1 VASAV
6 STILKPDSEVVW
18 SGEAVNMSK
27 VLDALDDIRA
37 RFARSEVDDLEHAH
51 PRNCV
56 MTLIAVAATQEE
68 ERRAERTCR
77 LIGIGHPAQAIVIRE
92 DNTLEGN
99 HIDAWITAD
108 IQRPEMSCAVECEI
122 VTLHV
127 RSAAADHLGAL
138 VDPLLVSGVPTY
150 LWFVGTPP
158 FGRRE
163 IDEGL
168 SICDALVVDSA
179 RFAEPYTS
187 FRELAKVIS
196 RAHTKL
202 GLGDLQWSRLRPWR
216 EAIAQFFTPLDR
228 RHFLDG
234 MAEVGIDYEGE
245 GRGNRIAGALLAGWM
260 ASALG
265 WKIKRAAA
273 GTGGVVVV
281 YYEVGGR
288 TVEVQFRSVTKEH
301 LAAGEL
307 SAVRIAGTSRGA
319 TFRLSVQRDPDR
331 PRTPSG
337 GYREVHSTEGE
348 DDAGLEL
355 AERSAERHRDVLHE
369 NLSSLHHSATGDP
382 SGESRPKHPVVSTRE
397 RRGTDT
403 AQVLLTMIE
412 LGESAPLRHVQ
423 QVEPED
429 DAALLLDVLSSGTH
443 DTVFTRSLE
452 AASDLLQRL

>member
-1 VASAV
+1 V
-6 STILKPDSEVVW
+6 SVILNHDADVLW
-18 SGEAVNMSK
+18 RGEAVNMSR
-27 VLDALDDIRA
+27 VLEALEDIRA
-37 RFARSEVDDLEHAH
+37 NFARAEAGDQEHVH

-56 MTLIAVAATQEE
+56 MTLIAVAATPEE
-68 ERRAERTCR
+68 ERRAERVCR
-77 LIGIGHPAQAIVIRE
+77 LIGVGHPAQAIVIRE
-92 DNTLEGN
+92 DNTLHGN

-108 IQRPEMSCAVECEI
+108 IQRPAMSCAVECEI

-127 RSAAADHLGAL
+127 RSAAADHLAAL

-179 RFAEPYTS
+179 RFDEPYKS
-187 FRELAKVIS
+187 FRALAKVVVH
-196 RAHTKL
+196 AHTKL

-216 EAIAQFFTPLDR
+216 EAIAQFFTPRDR
-228 RHFLDG
+228 RRFLG
-234 MAEVGIDYEGE
+234 GIAEVGIDYEGD
-245 GRGNRIAGALLAGWM
+245 GRGNRISAALLAGWI

-281 YYEVGGR
+281 YYEAAGR
-288 TVEVQFRSVTKEH
+288 TIEVNFRSVNKQH

-307 SAVRIAGTSRGA
+307 SAVRIAGTSQGA

-331 PRTPSG
+331 PRDASK
-337 GYREVHSTEGE
+337 GYRVVHQTEGE

-355 AERSAERHRDVLHE
+355 AERRAEWHRDVLHE
-369 NLSSLHHSATGDP
+369 NLSALHHSATGDP
-382 SGESRPKHPVVSTRE
+382 PGESRPKHPVVFTRE
-397 RRGTDT
+397 RRGPDT

-412 LGESAPLRHVQ
+412 IGEGAPLRHVQ

-443 DTVFTRSLE
+443 DAVFTRSLE
-452 AASDLLQRL
+452 AASDLMLRL

>member
-1 VASAV
+1 V
-6 STILKPDSEVVW
+6 SVILNPDAEVLW
-18 SGEAVNMSK
+18 RGEAVNMSR
-27 VLDALDDIRA
+27 VLDALEGIRA
-37 RFARSEVDDLEHAH
+37 KFAREEAGDQEHVH

-56 MTLIAVAATQEE
+56 MTLIAVATTPEE

-77 LIGIGHPAQAIVIRE
+77 LIGVGHPAQAIVIRE
-92 DNTLEGN
+92 DNTLHGN

-108 IQRPEMSCAVECEI
+108 TQRPAMSCAVECEI

-127 RSAAADHLGAL
+127 RSAAADHLAAL

-168 SICDALVVDSA
+168 AICDALVVDSA
-179 RFAEPYTS
+179 RFDEPYKS
-187 FRELAKVIS
+187 FRALSKVAMH
-196 RAHTKL
+196 AHTKL

-216 EAIAQFFTPLDR
+216 EAIAQFFTPRDR
-228 RHFLDG
+228 RHFLG
-234 MAEVGIDYEGE
+234 GIAEVGIDYEGD
-245 GRGNRIAGALLAGWM
+245 GRGNRIAAALLAGWI

-265 WKIKRAAA
+265 WNIKRAAA

-288 TVEVQFRSVTKEH
+288 TVEVQFRSVAKQH

-307 SAVRIAGTSRGA
+307 SAVRIAGTSLGA
-319 TFRLSVQRDPDR
+319 TFRLAVQRDPNR
-331 PRTPSG
+331 PRNTSNG
-337 GYREVHSTEGE
+337 NGYRVVHPTEGE

-355 AERSAERHRDVLHE
+355 AERRAEWHRGVLHE
-369 NLSSLHHSATGDP
+369 NLSALHHNATGDP
-382 SGESRPKHPVVSTRE
+382 PGESRPKHPVVFSRE

-412 LGESAPLRHVQ
+412 IGQGAPLRHVQ

-429 DAALLLDVLSSGTH
+429 EAALLLDVLSSGTH
-443 DTVFTRSLE
+443 DTVFARSLE
-452 AASDLLQRL
+452 AASDLMHRL

>member
-1 VASAV
+1 M
-6 STILKPDSEVVW
+6 STTLKPDSEVLW
-18 SGEAVNMSK
+18 RGEAVNMSA

-37 RFARSEVDDLEHAH
+37 KFARAEIGDQEHAH

-77 LIGIGHPAQAIVIRE
+77 LISTGHPAQSIVIRE
-92 DNTLEGN
+92 DNTLKGN

-108 IQRPEMSCAVECEI
+108 IQRPAMACAVECEI

-127 RSAAADHLGAL
+127 RSVAADHLAAL

-168 SICDALVVDSA
+168 AICDALLFDSA
-179 RFAEPYTS
+179 CFGEPYTS
-187 FRELAKVIS
+187 FRALSKVIS
-196 RAHTKL
+196 RAHIKL

-216 EAIAQFFTPLDR
+216 ETIAQFFAPLDR
-228 RHFLDG
+228 RQFLG
-234 MAEVGIDYEGE
+234 GIAEIGVDYEGD

-273 GTGGVVVV
+273 GAGGVVVV

-288 TVEVQFRSVTKEH
+288 TVEVHFRSTAKEH

-307 SAVRIAGTSRGA
+307 SAVRIAGSSGGA
-319 TFRLSVQRDPDR
+319 SFRLSVQRDPDR
-331 PRTPSG
+331 LRKPGG
-337 GYREVHSTEGE
+337 GYRVVHPTEGE

-355 AERSAERHRDVLHE
+355 AERRAEWHRDVLHQ
-369 NLSSLHHSATGDP
+369 NLSALHHTATGEP
-382 SGESRPKHPVVSTRE
+382 PGESRPKHPVVFTRE
-397 RRGTDT
+397 RRGSDT

-412 LGESAPLRHVQ
+412 LGGGAPLRHVQ

-429 DAALLLDVLSSGTH
+429 EAALLLDVLSSGTH
-443 DTVFTRSLE
+443 DAVFTRALE
-452 AASDLLQRL
+452 AASDLMQRL

>member
-1 VASAV
+1 V
-6 STILKPDSEVVW
+6 STILKQDSEVLW
-18 SGEAVNMSK
+18 RGEAVNMSK
-27 VLDALDDIRA
+27 VLDALDGIRA
-37 RFARSEVDDLEHAH
+37 KFAREEVGDLEHAH

-56 MTLIAVAATQEE
+56 MTLIAVASTQEE
-68 ERRAERTCR
+68 ERLAERTCR

-108 IQRPEMSCAVECEI
+108 IQRPAMACAVECEI

-127 RSAAADHLGAL
+127 RSAAADHLAAL

-163 IDEGL
+163 VDEGL
-168 SICDALVVDSA
+168 AICDALVFDSS
-179 RFAEPYTS
+179 RFGEPYKS
-187 FRELAKVIS
+187 FRALSKVIS
-196 RAHTKL
+196 RAHIKL

-216 EAIAQFFTPLDR
+216 ETIAQFFTPSER
-228 RHFLDG
+228 RHFLG
-234 MAEVGIDYEGE
+234 GISEIGIDYEGD
-245 GRGNRIAGALLAGWM
+245 GRGNRIVGALLAGWT

-265 WKIKRAAA
+265 WKLKRAAA
-273 GTGGVVVV
+273 GAGGVVVV
-281 YYEVGGR
+281 YYEAGGR

-319 TFRLSVQRDPDR
+319 SFRLSVQRDPDR
-331 PRTPSG
+331 ARKPRG
-337 GYREVHSTEGE
+337 GYKVVHPAEGE

-355 AERSAERHRDVLHE
+355 AERSAEWHRGVLHQ
-369 NLSSLHHSATGDP
+369 NLSALHHSATGDP
-382 SGESRPKHPVVSTRE
+382 PGESRPKHPVVFARE
-397 RRGTDT
+397 RRGLDT
-403 AQVLLTMIE
+403 GQVLLTMIE
-412 LGESAPLRHVQ
+412 LGDGAPLRHVQ

-429 DAALLLDVLSSGTH
+429 EAALLLDVLSSGTH
-443 DTVFTRSLE
+443 DAVFTRALE
-452 AASDLLQRL
+452 AASDLMQRL